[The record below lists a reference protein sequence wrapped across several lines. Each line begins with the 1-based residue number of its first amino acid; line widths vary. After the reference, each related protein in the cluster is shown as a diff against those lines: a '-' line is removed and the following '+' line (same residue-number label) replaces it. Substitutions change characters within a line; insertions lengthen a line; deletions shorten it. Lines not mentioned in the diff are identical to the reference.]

1 MRLKTTALAGVA
13 VLLCISQAALGQEL
27 KTRGKLLKENAELRS
42 QVDSL
47 MLILQDFHELRAFK
61 DSVITVSADDFVETE
76 PQKISYT
83 PAETDSLLNL
93 WYVHKQLES
102 LMEVPEYDMDSIV
115 FSSDVPDSVLIQ
127 RLKSMNSFISLPFN
141 ETVKNYIV
149 LYSEKMPTKMGHIM
163 GLSSYYMPIFE
174 ETFNRYDLPEELKVM
189 AVIESA
195 LNPTATSRAG
205 AKGIWQFMH
214 NTGKNYGLKINSFV
228 DERMDVLKSSDAAA
242 RYLRDSYKIFGDW
255 CLAIASY
262 NCGPG
267 NVNKAIKRSGGKQD
281 FWSVYPYLPRETR
294 GYLPAFVGA
303 LYAMTYYKEYGIVPD
318 PVQMPAHTD
327 TFEIRR
333 NLHFDQISEVIGIPM
348 DELKNLNPQ
357 YTHDIIPGNEGTY
370 ILTLPYTYTNTFL
383 EREDSIYTHKSK
395 ELLTETVVK
404 DISESTS
411 QDRIAYKVKSGDYLG
426 RIASRYGVTVKQLQ
440 QWNGLKGTNL
450 RIGQTLYIYRKGA
463 KAPSS
468 KTSSTAKPASGTG
481 TKTSSSSSS
490 SGTASSGYT
499 TYTVKS
505 GDTLYDIAKKYPGV
519 SADDIMK
526 ANAISSSIHPGM
538 KLKIP
543 NQ

>member
-1 MRLKTTALAGVA
+1 MHLKKIALAGVA
-13 VLLCISQAALGQEL
+13 LLLCISQTSLGQEL
-27 KTRGKLLKENAELRS
+27 RTRGKLLKENAELRS
-42 QVDSL
+42 QLDSL
-47 MLILQDFHELRAFK
+47 MLVLQDFQELRAFK
-61 DSVITVSADDFVETE
+61 DSVITMSVEDFVETE

-102 LMEVPEYDMDSIV
+102 LMEVPEYDMDSVV
-115 FSSDVPDSVLIQ
+115 FKSDVPDSVLIQ
-127 RLKSMNSFISLPFN
+127 RLKNMNSFITLPFN

-174 ETFNRYDLPEELKVM
+174 ETFNRYGLPEELKVM

-228 DERMDVLKSSDAAA
+228 DERMDVLKSVDAAA

-267 NVNKAIKRSGGKQD
+267 NVNKAIKRAGGKQD

-318 PVQMPAHTD
+318 PVQMPAATD
-327 TFEIRR
+327 TFEIHR

-348 DELKNLNPQ
+348 EELKNLNPQ
-357 YTHDIIPGNEGTY
+357 YTHDIIPGNEGSY
-370 ILTLPYTYTNTFL
+370 ILTLPYTYTSSFL
-383 EREDSIYTHKSK
+383 EREDSIYTHKSS
-395 ELLTETVVK
+395 ELLTQSVVK

-411 QDRIAYKVKSGDYLG
+411 QERVVYKVKSGDYLG

-450 RIGQTLYIYRKGA
+450 RIGQTLYIYRNGA
-463 KAPSS
+463 KAPATS
-468 KTSSTAKPASGTG
+468 K
-481 TKTSSSSSS
+481 
-490 SGTASSGYT
+490 TASSSQASKSTSAATSATTSSDGYT
-499 TYTVKS
+499 IYTVKS
-505 GDTLYDIAKKYPGV
+505 GDNLYDIAKKYHGV
-519 SADDIMK
+519 SANDIMK
-526 ANAISSSIHPGM
+526 ANGISSSIKPGM

-543 NQ
+543 NK

>member
-1 MRLKTTALAGVA
+1 MKKTALAGVA
-13 VLLCISQAALGQEL
+13 LLLCISQAALGQEL

-47 MLILQDFHELRAFK
+47 MLVLQDFQELRAFK
-61 DSVITVSADDFVETE
+61 DSVVTMSVEDFVETE

-102 LMEVPEYDMDSIV
+102 LMEVPEYDMDSVV
-115 FSSDVPDSVLIQ
+115 FSSDVPDSVLMK
-127 RLKSMNSFISLPFN
+127 RLENMNSFISLPFN

-174 ETFNRYDLPEELKVM
+174 ETFNRYGLPEELKVM

-228 DERMDVLKSSDAAA
+228 DERMDVLKSVDAAA

-267 NVNKAIKRSGGKQD
+267 NVNKAIKRVGGKQD

-327 TFEIRR
+327 TFEIHR

-348 DELKNLNPQ
+348 EELKNLNPQ

-370 ILTLPYTYTNTFL
+370 ILTLPYTYTNLFIAS
-383 EREDSIYTHKSK
+383 EDSIYTHNANQ
-395 ELLTETVVK
+395 LLTDSVVK

-411 QDRIAYKVKSGDYLG
+411 QERVAYKVKSGDYLG
-426 RIASRYGVTVKQLQ
+426 RIASRYGVTVKQIQ

-450 RIGQTLYIYRKGA
+450 RIGQTLYIYKNGA
-463 KAPSS
+463 KAPASS
-468 KTSSTAKPASGTG
+468 KASSTARTTSSSKETSSTG
-481 TKTSSSSSS
+481 TSSSS
-490 SGTASSGYT
+490 YT

-505 GDTLYDIAKKYPGV
+505 GDTLYDIAKKFSGV
-519 SADDIMK
+519 SANDIMK
-526 ANAISSSIHPGM
+526 ANGISSSIKPGM

-543 NQ
+543 N

>member
-1 MRLKTTALAGVA
+1 M
-13 VLLCISQAALGQEL
+13 LCFTQASFGQEL
-27 KTRGKLLKENAELRS
+27 KTRGKLLKENAELRF
-42 QVDSL
+42 QIDSL
-47 MLILQDFHELRAFK
+47 MLVLQDFQELRAFK
-61 DSVITVSADDFVETE
+61 DSVITMSVEDFIETE
-76 PQKISYT
+76 PQRVGYS
-83 PAETDSLLNL
+83 PAETDSLLDL

-102 LMEVPEYDMDSIV
+102 LMEVPEYDMDSV
-115 FSSDVPDSVLIQ
+115 TFSSDVPDSVLIQ

-149 LYSEKMPTKMGHIM
+149 LYSEKMPTKMGHVM

-174 ETFNRYDLPEELKVM
+174 ETFNRYGLPEELKVM

-228 DERMDVLKSSDAAA
+228 DERMDVMKSVDAAA
-242 RYLRDSYKIFGDW
+242 RYLRDSYKVFGDW

-267 NVNKAIKRSGGKQD
+267 NVNKAIKRAGGKQD

-327 TFEIRR
+327 TFEIHK

-370 ILTLPYTYTNTFL
+370 LLTLPYTYTNAFI
-383 EREDSIYTHKSK
+383 EREDSIYTHKS
-395 ELLTETVVK
+395 EQLFSQSVVK

-426 RIASRYGVTVKQLQ
+426 RIASRYGVTVKQIQ

-450 RIGQTLYIYRKGA
+450 RIGQTLYIYRKGTKAPA
-463 KAPSS
+463 KASNASTSTSS
-468 KTSSTAKPASGTG
+468 STNTSTSSSTA
-481 TKTSSSSSS
+481 SSSATS
-490 SGTASSGYT
+490 SSGYT
-499 TYTVKS
+499 IYTVKA
-505 GDTLYDIAKKYPGV
+505 GDTLYDIAKKYSGV
-519 SADDIMK
+519 SANDIMK
-526 ANAISSSIHPGM
+526 ANGISSSIHPGM
-538 KLKIP
+538 VLKIP

>member
-1 MRLKTTALAGVA
+1 MHLKKIALAGA
-13 VLLCISQAALGQEL
+13 ALLLCISQTSLGQEL
-27 KTRGKLLKENAELRS
+27 RTRGKLLKENAELRS
-42 QVDSL
+42 QLDSL
-47 MLILQDFHELRAFK
+47 MLVLQDFQELRAFK
-61 DSVITVSADDFVETE
+61 DSVITMSVEDFVETG

-102 LMEVPEYDMDSIV
+102 LMEVPEYDMDSVV
-115 FSSDVPDSVLIQ
+115 FKSDVPDSVLIQ
-127 RLKSMNSFISLPFN
+127 RLKDMNSFITLPFN

-174 ETFNRYDLPEELKVM
+174 ETFNRYGLPEELKVM

-228 DERMDVLKSSDAAA
+228 DERMDVLKSVDAAA

-267 NVNKAIKRSGGKQD
+267 NVNKAIKRAGGKQD
-281 FWSVYPYLPRETR
+281 FWSVYPFLPRETR

-327 TFEIRR
+327 TFEIHR

-348 DELKNLNPQ
+348 EELKNLNPQ

-370 ILTLPYTYTNTFL
+370 ILTLPYTYTGAFL
-383 EREDSIYTHKSK
+383 EREDSIYTHKSS
-395 ELLTETVVK
+395 ELLTQSVVK

-411 QDRIAYKVKSGDYLG
+411 QERVAYKVKSGDYLG

-450 RIGQTLYIYRKGA
+450 RIGQTLYIYRNGA
-463 KAPSS
+463 KAPATSKAASS
-468 KTSSTAKPASGTG
+468 SPASKSTSATTSTTTSSD
-481 TKTSSSSSS
+481 
-490 SGTASSGYT
+490 GYT
-499 TYTVKS
+499 IYTVKS
-505 GDTLYDIAKKYPGV
+505 GDNLYDIAKKYHGV
-519 SADDIMK
+519 SANDIMK
-526 ANAISSSIHPGM
+526 ANGISSSIKPGM

-543 NQ
+543 NK